1 MNESAIL
8 LGPGRVVLNR
18 RGAELCLE
26 ALRLAHRGALVR
38 HGGAP
43 VTAEFDW
50 LLGVL
55 TIAVR
60 TPDDYEPEGRKV
72 RVAMSERQELS
83 AGSAVAAAGSDVPE
97 SASVGAGE
105 YLDTR
110 DAAALLG
117 ISDRAVRKACDLG
130 RLRASR
136 VAGHWLIEEADA
148 LAYREQRESRVD
160 DRQAAAVG

>member
-1 MNESAIL
+1 MNEKPAAL
-8 LGPGRVVLNR
+8 LADGHVVLSR
-18 RGAELCLE
+18 KGAEMCHA
-26 ALRLAHRGALVR
+26 ALVLAHRQLKAR

-43 VTAEFDW
+43 ISDDMVWLAEVLRIATIPPERSEASAGREVAVT
-50 LLGVL
+50 
-55 TIAVR
+55 T
-60 TPDDYEPEGRKV
+60 
-72 RVAMSERQELS
+72 SQRQEVGSEVAEPGS
-83 AGSAVAAAGSDVPE
+83 AGSE
-97 SASVGAGE
+97 SAAVGAGG

-130 RLRASR
+130 KLRASR

-148 LAYREQRESRVD
+148 LAYREQRESRTD